1 MLPSVKPG
9 EIPRM
14 IVEYIRYR
22 LPVADAA
29 GFERDYLTAAAHLA
43 ASPYCLGYEL
53 TRCVDE
59 AGIYVL
65 RIRWTSAQD
74 HMQGFRHSPQF
85 PPFFAAIRPYVDRI
99 DEMRHYEMTAVTSEA
114 T

>member
-1 MLPSVKPG
+1 
-9 EIPRM
+9 M

-22 LPVADAA
+22 LQAA
-29 GFERDYLTAAAHLA
+29 NAVGFEHDYAAAAVHLA
-43 ASPYCLGYEL
+43 ASPYCAGYEL
-53 TRCVDE
+53 TRCIDE

-65 RIRWTSAQD
+65 RIRWTSAED

-85 PPFFAAIRPYVDRI
+85 PPFLAAIRPYVDRI
-99 DEMRHYEMTAVTSEA
+99 EEMRHYEITAVTSEV